1 MSRQREHLADA
12 RAVQWTRSK
21 DGLGGTLRKVMAQR
35 RGAGTGAGA
44 GALGSSSGNGH
55 SGGLG
60 HPALQHLLL
69 VDVPG
74 GSMLERRLDAHPPLE
89 QRVQRIYGRPMAPL
103 PLVRVAIAPEPAA
116 GRHSAQGGQGQGRD
130 GAPTI
135 ASLVDPFARHM

>member
-1 MSRQREHLADA
+1 M
-12 RAVQWTRSK
+12 QWTRSK

-35 RGAGTGAGA
+35 RGTGGVAGA
-44 GALGSSSGNGH
+44 GTLGSPIGNGH

-74 GSMLERRLDAHPPLE
+74 GSELERRLDAHPPLE
-89 QRVQRIYGRPMAPL
+89 LRVQRIYGRRMAPL
-103 PLVRVAIAPEPAA
+103 PLVRVAVAAEPAA
-116 GRHSAQGGQGQGRD
+116 GRSSAHAGQGAQGAGRD

-135 ASLVDPFARHM
+135 ASLVDPFARHT